1 MNEEELRK
9 LVHDLRT
16 PLTVVEGFARM
27 LQRGEGRLS
36 QEDRAEFLARIVE
49 AAGQMGEILD
59 GVRRD
64 PPPAPETRG

>member
-36 QEDRAEFLARIVE
+36 DEDRAEFLARILE
-49 AAGQMGEILD
+49 AAGQMSDILD
-59 GVRRD
+59 GVRGDRPPRD
-64 PPPAPETRG
+64 D

>member
-1 MNEEELRK
+1 MDEAELRK

-27 LQRGEGRLS
+27 LERGEGRLS
-36 QEDRAEFLARIVE
+36 PEDRAEFTARILE

-59 GVRRD
+59 AVRGR
-64 PPPAPETRG
+64 AE

>member
-1 MNEEELRK
+1 VNEQEVRE

-27 LQRGEGRLS
+27 LQRGEGKLS
-36 QEDRAEFLARIVE
+36 PEDRTEFLSRILE

-59 GVRRD
+59 GVRKDR
-64 PPPAPETRG
+64 PVE

>member
-27 LQRGEGRLS
+27 LQRGEGKLS
-36 QEDRAEFLARIVE
+36 QEDREEFLARILE
-49 AAGQMGEILD
+49 AAGQMSDILD
-59 GVRRD
+59 GVREDR
-64 PPPAPETRG
+64 PPPP

>member
-27 LQRGEGRLS
+27 LQRGEGKLS
-36 QEDRAEFLARIVE
+36 PEDRAEFLARILE
-49 AAGQMGEILD
+49 AAGQMGDILD
-59 GVRRD
+59 GVRGDR
-64 PPPAPETRG
+64 PRRP

>member
-1 MNEEELRK
+1 MNDEELRK

-27 LQRGEGRLS
+27 LERGADTLS
-36 QEDRAEFLARIVE
+36 REDRDEFLFRILE

-64 PPPAPETRG
+64 RPAEPS

>member
-27 LQRGEGRLS
+27 LQRGEGKLS
-36 QEDRAEFLARIVE
+36 QEDRAEFLARILE
-49 AAGQMGEILD
+49 AAGQMSDILD
-59 GVRRD
+59 GVRQDR
-64 PPPAPETRG
+64 PPPP

>member
-1 MNEEELRK
+1 MNEEELSK

-27 LQRGEGRLS
+27 LQRGEGTLS
-36 QEDRAEFLARIVE
+36 PEDRAEFLARILE
-49 AAGQMGEILD
+49 AAGQMGTILD

-64 PPPAPETRG
+64 RPEG